1 MSHLVRMIE
10 DMVAAYIPA
19 KYDDDALRVLTGY
32 DLNIA
37 LESDEDASY
46 DLAQRLLYVV
56 MQQIDW
62 NKIVAKAQEN
72 LPDDDEET
80 NPDDE

>member
-1 MSHLVRMIE
+1 VHMIE
-10 DMVAAYIPA
+10 DMIAAYIPV
-19 KYDDDALRVLTGY
+19 KYDDDALRVLSGY

-37 LESDEDASY
+37 IEGDEDARY

-80 NPDDE
+80 NPDDD

>member
-1 MSHLVRMIE
+1 MSHLVREIE
-10 DMVAAYIPA
+10 DMVTSYLAA

-32 DLNIA
+32 DLNTA
-37 LESDEDASY
+37 MENDEDATY
-46 DLAQRLLYVV
+46 DLSQRLLYLVL
-56 MQQIDW
+56 QQVDW

-72 LPDDDEET
+72 LADDDEET